1 MGHKTMKESVKEDHN
16 DKDRTTRTEETTE
29 TTKAEIQSN
38 NVNNIPETLSDSDEE
53 EDEDEEEEECDI
65 NNNNKEQNTNILK
78 KVLGATKRSLDLNET
93 YASSPID
100 FSISV
105 SHFQTHKEQAEVGV
119 VEEEE
124 TKHKKKAN
132 IKIDNSNDSIPIDL
146 NYYNTD
152 GSIPS
157 MEEEDVTSS
166 NETKLTIRQLTP
178 PKLYPI
184 KLKQKK
190 ENFIVLS

>member
-1 MGHKTMKESVKEDHN
+1 MGHN

-119 VEEEE
+119 VEEE

-132 IKIDNSNDSIPIDL
+132 IKI
-146 NYYNTD
+146 
-152 GSIPS
+152 
-157 MEEEDVTSS
+157 
-166 NETKLTIRQLTP
+166 
-178 PKLYPI
+178 
-184 KLKQKK
+184 
-190 ENFIVLS
+190 